1 MSVTRIRQDPFN
13 WSEVFALVKEGSTF
27 QQVFT
32 DPVNQHEYNVTVCK
46 DTSYSELLVDIVW
59 TASPE
64 VRVETFA
71 RACCELIVQADDE
84 QVSISCLIA
93 VLSGL

>member
-27 QQVFT
+27 QHVFT
-32 DPVNQHEYNVTVCK
+32 DPANQHKYNVTVCK
-46 DTSYSELLVDIVW
+46 DTSYSELLVDTWIG
-59 TASPE
+59 SPE

-71 RACCELIVQADDE
+71 RARCELIVQADDE